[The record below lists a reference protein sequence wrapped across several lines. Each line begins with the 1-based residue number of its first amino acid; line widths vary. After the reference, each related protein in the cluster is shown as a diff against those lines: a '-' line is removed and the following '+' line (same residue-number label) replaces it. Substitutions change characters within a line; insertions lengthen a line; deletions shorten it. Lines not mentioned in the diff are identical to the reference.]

1 MNTNQQ
7 RLLPSTRRAAGPA
20 ARRDRAADLPARP
33 RPSQAQAQDSSWTRL
48 LAAPNSLPSDQEQ
61 AAHELDLAAALVLAM
76 PTAAASLALLTNS
89 QSVHPEGALVLGA
102 LLYVSGHRDGSQF
115 WLQFAAGGG
124 NHTAASL
131 LSLLHRS
138 LGEVLDAETWRRQ
151 ADTLA
156 DAREQRTV
164 QEVLDPSDELLP
176 RAVRA
181 DIIARCHEGL
191 DVRLPP
197 RVAAVLHQLPID
209 SDDPEYGEVPQV
221 SASLV
226 RALAA
231 AV

>member
-1 MNTNQQ
+1 MNAERQ
-7 RLLPSTRRAAGPA
+7 RLLHDTH
-20 ARRDRAADLPARP
+20 RAADPTTQRNYATGLPP
-33 RPSQAQAQDSSWTRL
+33 ESLPGETQDNGWTRF
-48 LAAPNSLPSDQEQ
+48 LAAPSPLPSDQEQ

-76 PTAAASLALLTNS
+76 PTAAASLALLANS
-89 QSVHPEGALVLGA
+89 RCIHPEGALVLGA

-124 NHTAASL
+124 NHTSASL

-156 DAREQRTV
+156 NAREQV
-164 QEVLDPSDELLP
+164 VAQKVLDPSRELLP

-197 RVAAVLHQLPID
+197 RIAAVLHRLPVD
-209 SDDPEYGEVPQV
+209 SDDTEYGEVPQV
-221 SASLV
+221 SATLV
-226 RALAA
+226 HELAA